1 MEARQGQ
8 LTAPGHWLGQ
18 GWTDFTISQH
28 PRVRRHLPRNLRSAI
43 ILVLLMR
50 KLRLQ
55 GETWFLP
62 KLSPHSGESCHLNLL
77 LRPARLSNHRKKQH
91 KPRGCKECHAQA
103 DWLAGRTRIT
113 PPPTERLPH
122 MRQAGAQRCSYLV
135 HPYRHLGGHR
145 YDPHCSEEKPKF
157 RQVKWRVPGHTA
169 GGRQN

>member
-8 LTAPGHWLGQ
+8 LTAPGRWLGQ
-18 GWTDFTISQH
+18 GWTDFNISQH
-28 PRVRRHLPRNLRSAI
+28 PRVRRHLPRNLQSAI
-43 ILVLLMR
+43 TLVLLMR

-113 PPPTERLPH
+113 APANTACTTHAPGRCPVLRVPRSPLQTP
-122 MRQAGAQRCSYLV
+122 RQAPLCSTL
-135 HPYRHLGGHR
+135 
-145 YDPHCSEEKPKF
+145 F
-157 RQVKWRVPGHTA
+157 RGETKVQTG
-169 GGRQN
+169 